1 MQIITVD
8 ENKCIGCNAC
18 VRVCPVHANITRIK
32 EGTSDEFITTIDSK
46 TCINCGE
53 CVKVCR
59 HNARGYHDH
68 IEEFKQAFESKKEM
82 ILIVAPAIR
91 TSYPDGSW
99 KVLLSWLKRNSN
111 CRIYDVGF
119 GADICSYMH
128 NKYLTENPNRKLIT
142 QPCPAV
148 VNYIQKYK
156 PELIPYLSPVLSPVG
171 CLAVWLKK
179 YQKENAPMFMLSPC
193 IAKTSEAGREG
204 LYDYNVTFKNLD
216 KYVNKKRIDWDGP
229 ADFKF
234 DAMEGS
240 IGRMYPM
247 PSGLKET
254 MLMLNP
260 GLVIRNTE
268 GVHDLYPSLE
278 RYAETPDAGKPDI
291 LDVLNCRHGCNRGTA
306 LPEDDTTLLEVEQ
319 IMHQITEKSI
329 RETSGGFLGIGKF
342 KRFKEFDKTLKL
354 SDFLT
359 RYKDESAHRPKLTA
373 EDYERVFQHM
383 HKFDFISQNINCGA
397 CGYKHCK
404 DMAYAIHYNL
414 NVRENCIYYLKQSI
428 KDRYAELE
436 AKYNEAIKALEAK
449 QNA

>member
-8 ENKCIGCNAC
+8 EKRCIGCNAC
-18 VRVCPVHANITRIK
+18 VRVCPVHANITRLK
-32 EGTSDEFITTIDSK
+32 ENTMDEFVTVIDPEA
-46 TCINCGE
+46 CINCGE
-53 CVKVCR
+53 CVKICR
-59 HNARGYHDH
+59 HSARNYRDH
-68 IEEFKQAFESKKEM
+68 FEEFKERFESKKEM

-91 TSYPDGSW
+91 TSYPDGAW
-99 KVLLSWLKRNSN
+99 KVLLSWLRRHGN

-128 NKYLTENPNRKLIT
+128 NKYLSEHQNQKLIS

-171 CLAVWLKK
+171 CLATWLRK
-179 YQKENAPMFMLSPC
+179 YQHETAPMFMLSPC

-204 LYDYNVTFKNLD
+204 LYDYNVTFRNLD
-216 KYVNKKRIDWDGP
+216 KYVNKNKIDWDAM

-234 DAMEGS
+234 DALEGS

-260 GLVIRNTE
+260 NLVIRNTE
-268 GVHDLYPSLE
+268 GIHELYSSLD
-278 RYAETPDAGKPDI
+278 RYAETPDDRKPDL

-319 IMHQITEKSI
+319 IMHTITEKSI
-329 RETSGGFLGIGKF
+329 RETSGGLFGIGRF

-354 SDFLT
+354 DDFLT
-359 RYKDESAHRPKLTA
+359 SYKDESTHRPKLTT
-373 EDYERVFQHM
+373 EDYIAVFEHM
-383 HKFDFISQNINCGA
+383 HKYDAVSQNINCGA
-397 CGYKHCK
+397 CGYKRCR
-404 DMAYAIHYNL
+404 DMAYAIHYKL
-414 NVRENCIYYLKQSI
+414 NVRENCIYYLKQSL
-428 KDRYAELE
+428 KDQYSELK
-436 AKYNEAIKALEAK
+436 AKYDMAMEEIAQRK
-449 QNA
+449 